1 MQKGQGNSIKVFGR
15 EKEKQGNPEN
25 PDKDYWFVETKDE
38 NGNKGL
44 SGGMMKRQS
53 QEHKVT
59 NYITVNSIAEY
70 MQKIEQAGGKIIVPK
85 TEIQNMGYYEI
96 YLDGEGNMFG
106 LYPENRQ
113 KNTRTTIFFLWF
125 IDLHHNL

>member
-1 MQKGQGNSIKVFGR
+1 
-15 EKEKQGNPEN
+15 
-25 PDKDYWFVETKDE
+25 
-38 NGNKGL
+38 
-44 SGGMMKRQS
+44 MKRQS

-70 MQKIEQAGGKIIVPK
+70 TQKIEQAGGKIIVPK

-106 LYPENRQ
+106 LYPENR
-113 KNTRTTIFFLWF
+113 
-125 IDLHHNL
+125 

>member
-1 MQKGQGNSIKVFGR
+1 MPNIQHFEFPAGNVGRARKFYKVVFGWEM
-15 EKEKQGNPEN
+15 EKWGNPEN
-25 PDKDYWFVETKDE
+25 PYKDFWFVKTKDE

-59 NYITVNSIAEY
+59 NYITANSIAEY

-85 TEIQNMGYYEI
+85 NRNPEYGYYEI
-96 YLDGEGNMFG
+96 YLDSEGNMFG
-106 LYPENRQ
+106 LYQENR
-113 KNTRTTIFFLWF
+113 
-125 IDLHHNL
+125 